1 MTDIALPSYDVGTSS
16 SERVTP
22 VSEVVRVAV
31 TGQDR
36 QIDLSLP
43 LDVPVALLVPEIV
56 LMFDDGA
63 GSEERPKEVAWVL
76 FSAESGLA
84 LEPDCTLRAS
94 GVARDDVLHLRG
106 RDTHAA
112 PTLYDDV
119 VDAAARL
126 NRSRHPGWD
135 PAAAR
140 TLAYLALGLSAA
152 TWVHLVVLDASSPR
166 RAALLG
172 LTAFAALALFVTAV
186 VLPRAGGEPRDGAAL
201 AWAAIPVAAAG
212 GWAALTPHGSLAL
225 AGGALALGLL
235 SAAGYHLVG
244 AGLVGFTASATFF
257 ACAAAVLGVHAAGA
271 AGVVTAIGL
280 AVGAIAATAAVA
292 GLTARCDYAGPD
304 ERCADDEQFDTRAA
318 RARSL
323 RGGLYAGF
331 AAAACVGGSAAS
343 WLAPAPA
350 WPTWTFGVVCA
361 AALALPRP
369 TAHPALVRAAA
380 GLPAA
385 VLFITVV
392 LHAVRGDQL
401 LSVLSASTLLAGAIL
416 VAAVAARATMP
427 RPGRWAL
434 HSPASYLAWALVVPS
449 AAWALAAHWSV
460 G

>member
-1 MTDIALPSYDVGTSS
+1 MTDIVLSAYDVHAGG
-16 SERVTP
+16 SETVSP

-31 TGQDR
+31 TGQNR

-43 LDVPVALLVPEIV
+43 LDVPVAVLVPEIV
-56 LMFDDGA
+56 RMFDDGA
-63 GSEERPKEVAWVL
+63 GSQERPKELVWVL
-76 FSAESGLA
+76 IRAESGVTLQ
-84 LEPDCTLRAS
+84 PDCTLREA
-94 GVARDDVLHLRG
+94 GVARDDVLNLRG
-106 RDTHAA
+106 RGTHAA

-126 NRSRHPGWD
+126 NRSGHPGWD

-172 LTAFAALALFVTAV
+172 LTAFAALALFVVAV
-186 VLPRAGGEPRDGAAL
+186 VLPRSGGAPRDGAAL
-201 AWAAIPVAAAG
+201 AWAAIPIAAAG
-212 GWAALTPHGSLAL
+212 GWVALSPHGSLAL
-225 AGGALALGLL
+225 AGGALALALL

-244 AGLVGFTASATFF
+244 AGLAGFTVSATFF

-271 AGVVTAIGL
+271 PGCVSAVGL
-280 AVGAIAATAAVA
+280 AVGAIAATAAVP

-304 ERCADDEQFDTRAA
+304 EPSDDVEQFDTRAG

-331 AAAACVGGSAAS
+331 AAGACVGGTAAS

-369 TAHPALVRAAA
+369 TAHTALVRAAA

-392 LHAVRGDQL
+392 LHGVRGDHL
-401 LSVLSASTLLAGAIL
+401 LPVLSASTLLAGAIL
-416 VAAVAARATMP
+416 LAAVTARATP
-427 RPGRWAL
+427 SHPGRWAL
-434 HSPASYLAWALVVPS
+434 HSLASYLAWALVVPS
-449 AAWALAAHWSV
+449 AAWALAAHW
-460 G
+460 GLG